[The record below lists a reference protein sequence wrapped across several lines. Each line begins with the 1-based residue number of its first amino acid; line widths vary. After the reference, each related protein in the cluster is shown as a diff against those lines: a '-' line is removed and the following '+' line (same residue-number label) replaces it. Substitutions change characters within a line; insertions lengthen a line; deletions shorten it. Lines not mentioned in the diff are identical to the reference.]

1 MTKYELL
8 NILYAERNRVEKNYT
23 RPGWTLWAI
32 GAAIVSMGWLAW
44 SYAEQCQHWRYAIM
58 TFYLLYFS
66 GNMIDTLSMPFR
78 SFPQI
83 PIWTKRKGV
92 SYLQVMLHIIAY
104 LGFVIIQIFMIPSS
118 FFPWIY
124 WISFCFNIILLLLM
138 SKFISMIYDG
148 IVINEKQSE
157 KIYLSFVVFVPAY
170 LLCVLYMLQLSHDTI
185 AIHLGAICYAIF
197 FLLTLIPLGQKRI
210 FAQIDRLISTV
221 LYERDEVEEKEV
233 LQELELYT
241 IGLRFGKYL
250 SQKYMKDYISRI
262 ADLMD
267 CSKRLVHSLKTGNRA
282 QTNLIIQEG
291 QMIYQDLRALEWKS
305 VSSIRTVYGSENA
318 DNSYQP
324 ILSASKVGVA
334 VMDFW
339 NKEISIKEIGE
350 DELMTQVKSIYE
362 QTIGRPEIQKLI
374 DDESI
379 WVYNIS

>member
-1 MTKYELL
+1 
-8 NILYAERNRVEKNYT
+8 
-23 RPGWTLWAI
+23 
-32 GAAIVSMGWLAW
+32 
-44 SYAEQCQHWRYAIM
+44 
-58 TFYLLYFS
+58 
-66 GNMIDTLSMPFR
+66 
-78 SFPQI
+78 
-83 PIWTKRKGV
+83 
-92 SYLQVMLHIIAY
+92 
-104 LGFVIIQIFMIPSS
+104 
-118 FFPWIY
+118 
-124 WISFCFNIILLLLM
+124 M

-157 KIYLSFVVFVPAY
+157 KIYLFFVVFVPAY

-221 LYERDEVEEKEV
+221 LYERDEVDEKEV

-305 VSSIRTVYGSENA
+305 VSSIRMAYSSENA